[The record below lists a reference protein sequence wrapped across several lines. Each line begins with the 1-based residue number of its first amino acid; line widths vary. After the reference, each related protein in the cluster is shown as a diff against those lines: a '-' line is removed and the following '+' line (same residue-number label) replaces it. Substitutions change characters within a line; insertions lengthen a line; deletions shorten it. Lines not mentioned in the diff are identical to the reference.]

1 MDIKP
6 QIEAIYHVI
15 DFSLMWCFRANAKIT
30 FISLKSQLIGGR
42 PQEEE
47 EGEKKK
53 EEGKEAKMRK

>member
-1 MDIKP
+1 MMDIKP

-42 PQEEE
+42 PLEEE
-47 EGEKKK
+47 EGENKRKRKEKK
-53 EEGKEAKMRK
+53 RK